1 MECSDRLDG
10 RKNTP
15 LLCLTLGMAPLGVSW
30 AGRLRVRHSHD
41 GLASGRASE
50 TRGCPLA
57 GRDLHG
63 NPLHTDLCFWRLL
76 LALCAIAT
84 PEAVLGECVAVLL
97 RPCRPPQHS
106 LCQGLTQQHNKY
118 YCTPALPLAGV
129 RVDGRKNQSLLVP
142 NVLKR
147 AEERHDL
154 RSSVEGVSESRTGRG
169 ETEASGSP
177 HRLAKGKQRST
188 PAWTWV
194 RRALARRSRPTRSA
208 GTSRA
213 QEHLEHLECSH

>member
-1 MECSDRLDG
+1 MLSDWGGGGVIRYVSLLFVSYTCLYHHAYHHATIHVYHVCIVYPCAKLEHLSNKDG

-15 LLCLTLGMAPLGVSW
+15 LLCLTLAMASLGVSW
-30 AGRLRVRHSHD
+30 AGRLRVRHSHG

-97 RPCRPPQHS
+97 RQWIEPRRR
-106 LCQGLTQQHNKY
+106 L
-118 YCTPALPLAGV
+118 
-129 RVDGRKNQSLLVP
+129 
-142 NVLKR
+142 
-147 AEERHDL
+147 
-154 RSSVEGVSESRTGRG
+154 
-169 ETEASGSP
+169 
-177 HRLAKGKQRST
+177 HR
-188 PAWTWV
+188 
-194 RRALARRSRPTRSA
+194 
-208 GTSRA
+208 
-213 QEHLEHLECSH
+213 

>member
-1 MECSDRLDG
+1 MRNNDKTKARAEEREKNIGWIKRLFTAWRVSHAERTERRAEWKEAGEDEPEEDETPVVIPSSAVTMHPKGTPALSPTSSVEVEVISVRTDG
-10 RKNTP
+10 NTP
-15 LLCLTLGMAPLGVSW
+15 LLCLTLAMASLGVSW

-97 RPCRPPQHS
+97 RQWIEPRRR
-106 LCQGLTQQHNKY
+106 L
-118 YCTPALPLAGV
+118 
-129 RVDGRKNQSLLVP
+129 
-142 NVLKR
+142 
-147 AEERHDL
+147 
-154 RSSVEGVSESRTGRG
+154 
-169 ETEASGSP
+169 
-177 HRLAKGKQRST
+177 HR
-188 PAWTWV
+188 
-194 RRALARRSRPTRSA
+194 
-208 GTSRA
+208 
-213 QEHLEHLECSH
+213 

>member
-1 MECSDRLDG
+1 MDG
-10 RKNTP
+10 RKTPP
-15 LLCLTLGMAPLGVSW
+15 LLCLTLGMASLGVSW

-97 RPCRPPQHS
+97 RQWIEPRRRLHRCAAAAHRPLHACSPASRRKRVSVRPFHRVCPSGKMQS
-106 LCQGLTQQHNKY
+106 NLPEWSSKTLPFEKLPEWSSGQVKLCL
-118 YCTPALPLAGV
+118 
-129 RVDGRKNQSLLVP
+129 S
-142 NVLKR
+142 
-147 AEERHDL
+147 
-154 RSSVEGVSESRTGRG
+154 
-169 ETEASGSP
+169 
-177 HRLAKGKQRST
+177 
-188 PAWTWV
+188 
-194 RRALARRSRPTRSA
+194 
-208 GTSRA
+208 
-213 QEHLEHLECSH
+213 

>member
-1 MECSDRLDG
+1 MPAETSERRCSARLGWLLAAPQHRGVLRAVGWCSVHSTVRNKGCNLVKNSLALKGLDG

-15 LLCLTLGMAPLGVSW
+15 LLCLTLAMASLGVSW

-97 RPCRPPQHS
+97 RQWIEPRRR
-106 LCQGLTQQHNKY
+106 L
-118 YCTPALPLAGV
+118 
-129 RVDGRKNQSLLVP
+129 
-142 NVLKR
+142 
-147 AEERHDL
+147 
-154 RSSVEGVSESRTGRG
+154 
-169 ETEASGSP
+169 
-177 HRLAKGKQRST
+177 HR
-188 PAWTWV
+188 
-194 RRALARRSRPTRSA
+194 
-208 GTSRA
+208 
-213 QEHLEHLECSH
+213 

>member
-1 MECSDRLDG
+1 MRRGACNRVFGVMLCVPSLVSINIEGVDG
-10 RKNTP
+10 RENTT
-15 LLCLTLGMAPLGVSW
+15 LLCLTLAMASLGVSW

-97 RPCRPPQHS
+97 RQWIEPRRR
-106 LCQGLTQQHNKY
+106 L
-118 YCTPALPLAGV
+118 
-129 RVDGRKNQSLLVP
+129 
-142 NVLKR
+142 
-147 AEERHDL
+147 
-154 RSSVEGVSESRTGRG
+154 
-169 ETEASGSP
+169 
-177 HRLAKGKQRST
+177 HR
-188 PAWTWV
+188 
-194 RRALARRSRPTRSA
+194 
-208 GTSRA
+208 
-213 QEHLEHLECSH
+213 

>member
-1 MECSDRLDG
+1 MYGANGSLRDTPTSWAGARVLTSFSREGQHDG

-15 LLCLTLGMAPLGVSW
+15 LLCLTLAMASLGVSW

-97 RPCRPPQHS
+97 RQWIEPQRR
-106 LCQGLTQQHNKY
+106 L
-118 YCTPALPLAGV
+118 
-129 RVDGRKNQSLLVP
+129 
-142 NVLKR
+142 
-147 AEERHDL
+147 
-154 RSSVEGVSESRTGRG
+154 
-169 ETEASGSP
+169 
-177 HRLAKGKQRST
+177 HR
-188 PAWTWV
+188 
-194 RRALARRSRPTRSA
+194 
-208 GTSRA
+208 
-213 QEHLEHLECSH
+213 

>member
-1 MECSDRLDG
+1 
-10 RKNTP
+10 
-15 LLCLTLGMAPLGVSW
+15 MASLGVSW

-97 RPCRPPQHS
+97 RQWIEPR
-106 LCQGLTQQHNKY
+106 
-118 YCTPALPLAGV
+118 
-129 RVDGRKNQSLLVP
+129 R
-142 NVLKR
+142 
-147 AEERHDL
+147 
-154 RSSVEGVSESRTGRG
+154 
-169 ETEASGSP
+169 
-177 HRLAKGKQRST
+177 RLH
-188 PAWTWV
+188 
-194 RRALARRSRPTRSA
+194 RRAAAAHRPLHACSPASRRKRVSVRPFHRVCPSGKMQSNLPEWSSKTLPFVKVARVVCGEKTKIETDFLN
-208 GTSRA
+208 GRA
-213 QEHLEHLECSH
+213 TCLPYYY

>member
-1 MECSDRLDG
+1 MTSVGVRRLVLARGELDRLEGPGYAARRAELRRKAKEAERTRERQAAAQDEAEENDATEEEVTRERLESDG

-15 LLCLTLGMAPLGVSW
+15 LLCLTLAMASLGVSW

-97 RPCRPPQHS
+97 RQWIEPRRR
-106 LCQGLTQQHNKY
+106 L
-118 YCTPALPLAGV
+118 
-129 RVDGRKNQSLLVP
+129 
-142 NVLKR
+142 
-147 AEERHDL
+147 
-154 RSSVEGVSESRTGRG
+154 
-169 ETEASGSP
+169 
-177 HRLAKGKQRST
+177 HR
-188 PAWTWV
+188 
-194 RRALARRSRPTRSA
+194 
-208 GTSRA
+208 
-213 QEHLEHLECSH
+213 

>member
-1 MECSDRLDG
+1 MPHGNQSESECLLGGKIGKIGKIPGILRVYLEKPGYTRVIPALLHGFAPGTTPTAATTTENPAYHFRIPLYHTTPKLIKISPNTSLIPVKFAHCLYFKNPYGLDG

-15 LLCLTLGMAPLGVSW
+15 LLCLTLAMASLGVSW
-30 AGRLRVRHSHD
+30 AGRLRVRHSHG

-97 RPCRPPQHS
+97 RQWIEPRRR
-106 LCQGLTQQHNKY
+106 L
-118 YCTPALPLAGV
+118 
-129 RVDGRKNQSLLVP
+129 
-142 NVLKR
+142 
-147 AEERHDL
+147 
-154 RSSVEGVSESRTGRG
+154 
-169 ETEASGSP
+169 
-177 HRLAKGKQRST
+177 HR
-188 PAWTWV
+188 
-194 RRALARRSRPTRSA
+194 
-208 GTSRA
+208 
-213 QEHLEHLECSH
+213 